1 MTTALKWQTEAI
13 STQFPLIF
21 HTILQQRTSS
31 SSTKLIHKKNQHE
44 FLLFSFHFQGKSKV
58 NIKEEQ
64 QLYRKMQRLA
74 MIAQKAQIKMYKQ
87 FLLWHPREKFNVN
100 ESANNANYPRHRH
113 FFDNRIYKHQI
124 NKN

>member
-21 HTILQQRTSS
+21 HTNLQQRTST
-31 SSTKLIHKKNQHE
+31 SSTNLFIKKSTYIHFFFTSKNNVKKIKVEKLPENAK
-44 FLLFSFHFQGKSKV
+44 
-58 NIKEEQ
+58 
-64 QLYRKMQRLA
+64 
-74 MIAQKAQIKMYKQ
+74 MIAQKAQTKMYKQ

-113 FFDNRIYKHQI
+113 SFDKRISVSI
-124 NKN
+124 R